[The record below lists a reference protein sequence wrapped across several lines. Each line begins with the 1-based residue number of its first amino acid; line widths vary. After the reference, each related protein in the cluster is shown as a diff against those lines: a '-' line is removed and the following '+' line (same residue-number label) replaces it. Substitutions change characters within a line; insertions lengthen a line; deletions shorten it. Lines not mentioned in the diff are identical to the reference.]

1 MLDINAKAEIGK
13 SLAGLELGSK
23 LSMYL
28 PYVDTIVDGN
38 ETPWSV
44 HIQLNN
50 TGRLLYKLPDNK
62 GAILYINRPKLEL
75 IFNENE
81 ILVSIRASYGYL
93 GEVFE
98 GGIKIGSRIGDIKHP
113 LILDD
118 TEDVHYLANGEDII
132 EGILFFAGGLE
143 VDEDP
148 DSLIEEVRVYDYSL
162 K

>member
-1 MLDINAKAEIGK
+1 MININAKAEVGK

-23 LSMYL
+23 LPIYL
-28 PYVDTIVDGN
+28 PYVDTFVDGN
-38 ETPWSV
+38 EVPWSV
-44 HIQLNN
+44 HLQLNN
-50 TGRLLYKLPDNK
+50 TGKLLYKLPDNK
-62 GAILYINRPKLEL
+62 GYILYINSPQLEL
-75 IFNENE
+75 IFNEND
-81 ILVSIRASYGYL
+81 ILVSIRASHGYL
-93 GEVFE
+93 GEIFD
-98 GGIKIGSRIGDIKHP
+98 GGVKIGSRIGDIKHP

-118 TEDVHYLANGEDII
+118 MEDVHYLADGEDII

>member
-1 MLDINAKAEIGK
+1 MLDINVKAEIGK
-13 SLAGLELGSK
+13 SLAGLKLGSN

-28 PYVDTIVDGN
+28 PYVDQIVDEHQVEWTIDIELDNKG
-38 ETPWSV
+38 
-44 HIQLNN
+44 I
-50 TGRLLYKLPDNK
+50 LLYKFKDDESILYFSEPRLELFFSNK
-62 GAILYINRPKLEL
+62 GIL
-75 IFNENE
+75 F
-81 ILVSIRASYGYL
+81 SIRASYGYL
-93 GEVFE
+93 GKIFE
-98 GGIKIGSRIGDIKHP
+98 GGVKIGSRIGDIKHP